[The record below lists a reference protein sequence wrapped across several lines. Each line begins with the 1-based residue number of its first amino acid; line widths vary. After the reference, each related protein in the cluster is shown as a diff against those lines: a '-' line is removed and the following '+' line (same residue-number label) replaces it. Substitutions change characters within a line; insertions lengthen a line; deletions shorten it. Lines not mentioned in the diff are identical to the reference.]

1 MPEIFGAAEGGM
13 IMIYAHV
20 PRQTPRT
27 NADRIRA
34 MTDEELMQFIDKKLD
49 ACIDIGAQKEDCYTV
64 GGCARCISE
73 WLRETAEEDRY
84 G

>member
-1 MPEIFGAAEGGM
+1 
-13 IMIYAHV
+13 MIYAHV

-34 MTDEELMQFIDKKLD
+34 MTDEELIEFIDKKLD
-49 ACIDIGAQKEDCYTV
+49 ACIDRGPPKEDCYTV
-64 GGCARCISE
+64 GGCTRCISE
-73 WLRETAEEDRY
+73 WLQQMAKE